1 MLKIKQFS
9 IKSKLMVMLLTASL
23 GSIAIVNY
31 LAWNKAKETLQETI
45 FTHLTSV
52 RATKREHIENYF
64 KNIQNHLETLCE
76 DRMVVA
82 AMVEFNKGF
91 KKLNDEYVERNL
103 NAEIER
109 YYQTEFFP
117 RLSKTIEGVPNYETY
132 APTSQAAQYLQ
143 YHYIAKNPNPIGQ
156 KDELVDAKDGS
167 EYSKYHEKYHSIF
180 RNITKKFGY
189 YNFFLI
195 DFKTGDIVYTV
206 YKETDFATNL
216 NEGPYRQTNLAQAV
230 AKVRENPER
239 GAIQMVDFSPYRP
252 SYGKPAAFIAGP
264 IYNGPH
270 VIGILAVQLP
280 IDEIDNVLT
289 GNGNWVREGLGNT
302 GQTYLIGGD
311 LLMRSNARY
320 LLEDPEGYKK
330 VLRASGTAES
340 TINSIAQQNT
350 SILLQRI
357 DTEATRAALG
367 GKEGIKVVDNYRGV
381 PVLSSYSPVK
391 IDGVHWAIL
400 AEMTLH
406 EAYESVS
413 ALQNFLLIGSVIVI
427 LVMTYLANLAAINFV
442 KPIDTIVK
450 STRPN
455 DPDNA
460 ESDKYVN
467 AKDEFDEIG
476 QIVSEMRQTI
486 HQNKELLE
494 EKNRE
499 NEELLLNMMP
509 SSMAERLKKGE
520 TLIAESFPQVTVLFA
535 SINGFGEVVAQRE
548 VQQNAAILN
557 DLIDMFDQEAEKYDV
572 EKFAAIGER
581 YIAVCGLTKPHLD
594 QAKRMVDFA
603 QAMLEVLKQA
613 NNKHRTQLSLRIG
626 IHTGEVMAGIIG
638 NKKFAYN
645 IWGETVNIARI
656 LNVQAELHTITIS
669 KDVYERV
676 RDLYRFEKGKDVQLE
691 TTGKIGTWVLRKKW
705 LTGLMAD
712 LMFDEEEDPLNSDDD
727 RDLKDDRDVKKAPE
741 AKENNAL
748 AALGL
753 QSPISFDD
761 FDDLDAKDTPQTK
774 DAPQTKEKNNQIVPG
789 LQSLLPLDDLDERDP
804 FNDNA

>member
-1 MLKIKQFS
+1 
-9 IKSKLMVMLLTASL
+9 
-23 GSIAIVNY
+23 
-31 LAWNKAKETLQETI
+31 
-45 FTHLTSV
+45 
-52 RATKREHIENYF
+52 
-64 KNIQNHLETLCE
+64 
-76 DRMVVA
+76 
-82 AMVEFNKGF
+82 
-91 KKLNDEYVERNL
+91 
-103 NAEIER
+103 
-109 YYQTEFFP
+109 
-117 RLSKTIEGVPNYETY
+117 
-132 APTSQAAQYLQ
+132 
-143 YHYIAKNPNPIGQ
+143 
-156 KDELVDAKDGS
+156 
-167 EYSKYHEKYHSIF
+167 
-180 RNITKKFGY
+180 
-189 YNFFLI
+189 
-195 DFKTGDIVYTV
+195 
-206 YKETDFATNL
+206 
-216 NEGPYRQTNLAQAV
+216 
-230 AKVRENPER
+230 
-239 GAIQMVDFSPYRP
+239 
-252 SYGKPAAFIAGP
+252 
-264 IYNGPH
+264 
-270 VIGILAVQLP
+270 
-280 IDEIDNVLT
+280 
-289 GNGNWVREGLGNT
+289 
-302 GQTYLIGGD
+302 
-311 LLMRSNARY
+311 
-320 LLEDPEGYKK
+320 
-330 VLRASGTAES
+330 
-340 TINSIAQQNT
+340 SIAQQNT